1 MASSPK
7 LEDEPENE
15 PNKLIMK
22 RLVIR
27 CWQESRLLWR
37 LAFPA
42 LLTEVFQFSIGFV
55 TTGFVGHLGEVELA
69 AVSVVENI
77 LDSSAYGFL
86 FGMGSALETLSGQAV
101 GAGQLER
108 LGTYTQQSWIIC
120 GATAAALAPAYAFAT
135 PILHSFLRQPAA
147 VARAAG
153 PYARWA
159 VPRLFAHAANI
170 PLLMFFQAQSRV
182 WVVAS
187 ISGAVLGVH
196 AALTYVAVRRL
207 GFGLRGAAVVGDVS
221 HWLVVAAQFA
231 YMAGGRFPDAWK
243 GFTARAFNN
252 LGAFVKLSLGSAV
265 MIWFVVSVDI
275 ARFFQD
281 LNCLISSSSLRSHS
295 FFCLLHECWAC
306 FLVRV
311 VDRKLLTFNFFIS
324 LEFWYYTTLLVLV
337 GLLKHAKLQLD
348 IMSVCLN
355 YEFMTIMVALGFST
369 AVGIRVSNELGAN
382 RPKETKFAVVVS
394 VSTSIFMG
402 AIFMGVFLIWRT
414 SLPKFFSDSHEVI
427 HGASRLGYLLAVT
440 VFMSSIW
447 PVLSGV
453 AVGAGWQVPVAFI
466 NVGCYYL
473 VGIPLGILFGFKL
486 KRGAM
491 GIWMGMMIG
500 TFLQMVILFA
510 IIFTTKWE
518 KQAVLAEARMLQWG
532 GKNEKLP
539 LMKSPPADDQMVPA
553 EDDEMLAQGSQK
565 NIEFVRTD

>member
-1 MASSPK
+1 MASKREQDSFYSRHEYVPLPMPCHDNMASSPK

-265 MIWFVVSVDI
+265 MI
-275 ARFFQD
+275 
-281 LNCLISSSSLRSHS
+281 C
-295 FFCLLHECWAC
+295 
-306 FLVRV
+306 
-311 VDRKLLTFNFFIS
+311 

>member
-1 MASSPK
+1 M
-7 LEDEPENE
+7 
-15 PNKLIMK
+15 
-22 RLVIR
+22 
-27 CWQESRLLWR
+27 
-37 LAFPA
+37 
-42 LLTEVFQFSIGFV
+42 
-55 TTGFVGHLGEVELA
+55 
-69 AVSVVENI
+69 
-77 LDSSAYGFL
+77 
-86 FGMGSALETLSGQAV
+86 
-101 GAGQLER
+101 
-108 LGTYTQQSWIIC
+108 
-120 GATAAALAPAYAFAT
+120 
-135 PILHSFLRQPAA
+135 
-147 VARAAG
+147 
-153 PYARWA
+153 
-159 VPRLFAHAANI
+159 
-170 PLLMFFQAQSRV
+170 
-182 WVVAS
+182 
-187 ISGAVLGVH
+187 
-196 AALTYVAVRRL
+196 
-207 GFGLRGAAVVGDVS
+207 
-221 HWLVVAAQFA
+221 
-231 YMAGGRFPDAWK
+231 
-243 GFTARAFNN
+243 
-252 LGAFVKLSLGSAV
+252 
-265 MIWFVVSVDI
+265 
-275 ARFFQD
+275 
-281 LNCLISSSSLRSHS
+281 
-295 FFCLLHECWAC
+295 
-306 FLVRV
+306 
-311 VDRKLLTFNFFIS
+311 
-324 LEFWYYTTLLVLV
+324 EFWYYTTLLVLV

-532 GKNEKLP
+532 GKNENLP